1 MASTGSCSRA
11 DQIHPGLSDL
21 RKKPPKQ
28 DSRSFLEA
36 SSIRAGMS
44 CEKSSLYLLL
54 SRKPA
59 TIFGYRTREEPSTPR
74 IVKGVAMVAQGAA
87 FVYI

>member
-1 MASTGSCSRA
+1 MTSTGSCSRA
-11 DQIHPGLSDL
+11 DQIHPSLSDL

-44 CEKSSLYLLL
+44 CEKLSLYLLL

-59 TIFGYRTREEPSTPR
+59 TIFDYGTRPEPSTPHMG
-74 IVKGVAMVAQGAA
+74 KGWAMVRAAA